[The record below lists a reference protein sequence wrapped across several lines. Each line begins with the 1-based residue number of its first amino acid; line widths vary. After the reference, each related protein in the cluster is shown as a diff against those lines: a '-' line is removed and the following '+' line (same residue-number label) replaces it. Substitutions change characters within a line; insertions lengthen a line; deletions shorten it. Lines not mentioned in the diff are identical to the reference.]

1 MATLRSLSSIKIL
14 YDNNMSISKIKPNK
28 SLSSRLMI
36 RVLIVSAIIFALT
49 FTILVR
55 TAANQMREEATENA
69 HSELSNTIHQID
81 AILRSVEIAVE
92 NTAWIVPYRLGTP
105 DFMYNITER
114 LLQNNEFIYGSAVAF
129 EPNYYRSKGL
139 HFSPYSYRGE
149 NGEIRSK
156 QLGSDTYDYHY
167 MDWYQ
172 IPKLLNKPY
181 WSEPYYDDEGGDKMM
196 TTYSKPL
203 YDSNGKL
210 YAIITADLSLEWLTD
225 LVGNIQAFD
234 SSYNLMVSRNAS
246 FIVHPDHDLILNET
260 IFSSTYGDDDES
272 LKRLQDDM
280 LHCRAG
286 EVLRDKGGEKFFVF
300 YSPVEST
307 QWMVA
312 IVCPRG
318 ELYKDVKTLSIVL
331 IILAL
336 FALLL
341 MIILIYSGI
350 RKVVAP
356 VEEFSNVAK
365 KIANGDFDVELP
377 QIKSQ
382 DELKELHDSFEYMQS
397 SLIKYI
403 EELKSTTA
411 NRERIESELRIARA
425 IQMGMIPKSFP
436 AFPERSDLRLS
447 ARLLPAKEVGGDLY
461 DFFIKENRL
470 YFIIGDVSGK
480 GIPASLVMAVTCRLF
495 RSIASYL
502 DKPEEIIS
510 SLNDSLA
517 DGNESSMF
525 CTAFLGILDL
535 TSGELNYC
543 NAGHNAP
550 LIIDCKGDV
559 VPMAVEPNLALGL
572 FSGFPYKGEQIKIE
586 KGMKLYLFT
595 DGVTEAENNDKVL
608 FGDEKL
614 VEMLKES
621 ALLEPSAI
629 IDKTFA
635 AIKRHADGAEQS
647 DDITVM
653 CIKYSNDMEKSI
665 ILANDIAEIGRL
677 NEFVEEIGSEFSL
690 STEVIFNLNLVLE
703 EAVVNIINYAYPKE
717 EHEKIYLSA
726 RLCDNSIVLVLT
738 DTGKEFDPTMAP
750 EADITLSAEDRP
762 IGGLG
767 IFLIRQIMNEVKYE
781 RIDGKNVLTLEKK
794 L

>member
-1 MATLRSLSSIKIL
+1 
-14 YDNNMSISKIKPNK
+14 MSVSKIKTMN

-49 FTILVR
+49 FTVLVR
-55 TAANQMREEATENA
+55 TAADQMREEATENA
-69 HSELSNTIHQID
+69 HSELSNTTHQID
-81 AILRSVEIAVE
+81 AVLRSVEIAVE

-105 DFMYNITER
+105 DFMYDITER

-149 NGEIRSK
+149 NGEIKSK
-156 QLGSDTYDYHY
+156 QLGSATYDYHY

-203 YDSNGKL
+203 YDSNGEL
-210 YAIITADLSLEWLTD
+210 YAIITADLSLEWLTE
-225 LVGNIQAFD
+225 LVGAIQAFD

-260 IFSSTYGDDDES
+260 IFSSTYGDKDES
-272 LKRLQDDM
+272 LKILQEDI
-280 LHCRAG
+280 LNCKAG

-312 IVCPRG
+312 IVCPKS
-318 ELYKDVKTLSIVL
+318 ELYKDVKMLSIVL
-331 IILAL
+331 IVLAVI
-336 FALLL
+336 ALLL
-341 MIILIYSGI
+341 MIILIYNGI

-356 VEEFSNVAK
+356 VEEFSDVAK
-365 KIANGDFDVELP
+365 KIANGDFKVELP

-382 DELKELHDSFEYMQS
+382 DELKELCNSFKYMQS
-397 SLIKYI
+397 SLVRYI
-403 EELKSTTA
+403 EELKATTA
-411 NRERIESELRIARA
+411 NRERIESELRIAHA

-436 AFPERSDLRLS
+436 AFPERTDLRLS
-447 ARLLPAKEVGGDLY
+447 AKLLPAKEVGGDLY
-461 DFFIKENRL
+461 DFFIKDERL

-495 RSIASYL
+495 RSIASHL
-502 DKPEEIIS
+502 DKPEEIIY

-535 TSGELNYC
+535 KSGYLDYC

-550 LIIDCKGDV
+550 LIVDCNGDV
-559 VPMAVEPNLALGL
+559 APMDIEPNLALGL

-586 KGMKLYLFT
+586 KGAKLYLFT

-608 FGDEKL
+608 FGDERL
-614 VEMLKES
+614 VEVLKECS
-621 ALLEPSAI
+621 LLEPSAI
-629 IDKTFA
+629 VDKTFDEV
-635 AIKRHADGAEQS
+635 KHHADGAEQS

-653 CIKYSNDMEKSI
+653 CIKYCNNMEKTI

-690 STEVIFNLNLVLE
+690 SAEVIFNLNLVLE

-726 RLCDNSIVLVLT
+726 HLCENSIVLVLT

-750 EADITLSAEDRP
+750 EADITLSAEERP

-767 IFLIRQIMNEVKYE
+767 IFLIRQMMNEVKYE
-781 RIDGKNVLTLEKK
+781 RIEGKNILTLEKK